1 MASRV
6 DRVQQAQGLIKMRQ
20 QSRLRNLDLAE
31 ARIRLKLENAAG
43 EKAWCDAQSDKCC
56 ELTDQLGKK

>member
-1 MASRV
+1 
-6 DRVQQAQGLIKMRQ
+6 MRH
-20 QSRLRNLDLAE
+20 QSRLRNLDLADS
-31 ARIRLKLENAAG
+31 RNRLKLENAAG